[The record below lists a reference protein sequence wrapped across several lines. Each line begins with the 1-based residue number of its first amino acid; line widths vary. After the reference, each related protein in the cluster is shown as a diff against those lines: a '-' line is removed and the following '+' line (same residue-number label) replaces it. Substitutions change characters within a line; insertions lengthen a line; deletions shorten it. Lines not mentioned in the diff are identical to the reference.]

1 MQYVTVFGKHTR
13 YTLFDENYLTS
24 RKGIGNGCNYQIT
37 EAVGESR
44 IDGVQRSL
52 VNSAVGL
59 NV

>member
-1 MQYVTVFGKHTR
+1 MQYVTVFGKHT
-13 YTLFDENYLTS
+13 TLFDENYLTS
-24 RKGIGNGCNYQIT
+24 RKGIGNGCDYQIT

-52 VNSAVGL
+52 LNSAVGL